1 MSAVTWKPGGERG
14 GDLETWNPGL
24 DVLIRLRHPVDIC
37 MLKDI
42 ERLLDGQLETEC
54 EAGEGGGVGVL
65 AWQQPGALKGRR
77 DPERWQQCL

>member
-42 ERLLDGQLETEC
+42 ERLLDGQLETR
-54 EAGEGGGVGVL
+54 V
-65 AWQQPGALKGRR
+65 
-77 DPERWQQCL
+77 